1 MLAAMKGK
9 ISGKGVV
16 RTREGEVK
24 QEKKE
29 KKEKPING
37 SKKK

>member
-1 MLAAMKGK
+1 MPAAMKGK

-29 KKEKPING
+29 KPING